1 MGRMKR
7 TKKSPQASILAAIV
21 AERGRQNRKF
31 GQTDHDFGTW
41 MVILTEELGE
51 AARAHIEGKYADRHK
66 ELVQSA
72 AVVVACLEN
81 LYAQRN
87 KRVAPLGSR

>member
-1 MGRMKR
+1 MKKPNK
-7 TKKSPQASILAAIV
+7 TVQLSILAEIMD
-21 AERGRQNRKF
+21 ERARQDAKF

-51 AARAHIEGKYADRHK
+51 AARAHIEGEYADRHK

-72 AVVVACLEN
+72 AVVLACLEN
-81 LYAQRN
+81 LHTQRY
-87 KRVAPLGSR
+87 KKVAPLGSR